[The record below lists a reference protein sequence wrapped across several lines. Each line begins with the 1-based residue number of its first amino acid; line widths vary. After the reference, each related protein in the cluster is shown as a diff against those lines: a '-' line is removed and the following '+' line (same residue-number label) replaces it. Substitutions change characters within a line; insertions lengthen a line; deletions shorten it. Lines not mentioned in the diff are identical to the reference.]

1 MKIPA
6 HAKRVVYTGMLTVT
20 ILYSAFGLIG
30 YLAYGDHIQASITLN
45 LCGRDA
51 GTAMS
56 AIHIFIY
63 LLLHSL
69 YIVDC
74 SCSLNCCLLI
84 LCSLLS
90 WFNFMFQWIFWNL
103 TFIK

>member
-30 YLAYGDHIQASITLN
+30 YLVYGDDIQPSITLN

-51 GTAMS
+51 GTAM
-56 AIHIFIY
+56 
-63 LLLHSL
+63 
-69 YIVDC
+69 
-74 SCSLNCCLLI
+74 
-84 LCSLLS
+84 
-90 WFNFMFQWIFWNL
+90 
-103 TFIK
+103 